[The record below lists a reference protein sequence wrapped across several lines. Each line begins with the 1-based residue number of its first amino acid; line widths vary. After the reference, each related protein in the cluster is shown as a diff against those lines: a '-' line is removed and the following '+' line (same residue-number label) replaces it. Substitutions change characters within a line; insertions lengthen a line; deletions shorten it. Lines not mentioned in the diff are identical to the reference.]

1 MFGLVVKMSE
11 LIKEK
16 IRTIPHFPK
25 QGVMFRDITT
35 LLKDPEGFNKAID
48 ILYER
53 YRNNKI
59 DAVVGIESRG
69 FIFGSVLAH
78 KLGVGFVPA
87 RKPGKL
93 PAEKERIEY
102 ETEYSKDAIEI
113 HKDAISEGM
122 NVLVID
128 DLIATGGTALACCKL
143 VERLGGKVH
152 ECAFII
158 DLPDLGGRKKLEE
171 AGYNV
176 FKLVEFEGE

>member
-1 MFGLVVKMSE
+1 MPHV
-11 LIKEK
+11 IKEK
-16 IRTIPHFPK
+16 IRTVPHFPK

-35 LLKDPEGFNKAID
+35 LLKDPEGFNRAINL
-48 ILYER
+48 LYER
-53 YRNNKI
+53 YKDKPV
-59 DAVVGIESRG
+59 DAVVGIESRC

-78 KLGVGFVPA
+78 KLGVGFIPA

-93 PAEKERIEY
+93 PAETEKIEY

-113 HKDAISEGM
+113 HKDAINEGM
-122 NVLVID
+122 NVLVVD

-143 VERLGGKVH
+143 IEKLGGKVH

-171 AGYNV
+171 AGYKV

>member
-1 MFGLVVKMSE
+1 MPHV
-11 LIKEK
+11 IKEK
-16 IRTIPHFPK
+16 IRTVPHFPK

-35 LLKDPEGFNKAID
+35 LLKDPEGFNRAINL
-48 ILYER
+48 LYER
-53 YRNNKI
+53 YKDKPV

-78 KLGVGFVPA
+78 KLGVGFIPA

-93 PAEKERIEY
+93 PSETEKIEY

-113 HKDAISEGM
+113 HKDAINEGM
-122 NVLVID
+122 NVLVVD

-143 VERLGGKVH
+143 IEKLGGKVH

-171 AGYNV
+171 SGYKV